1 MSLNVKLLI
10 NIMYFFVKMLVNFW
24 NFVYK
29 LLIIFRGVFM
39 EKKKSFWT
47 EFKNFI
53 SKGLP
58 YHLRSYQKWVRR
70 SKNLLIKRKSK
81 RWRGNF

>member
-1 MSLNVKLLI
+1 
-10 NIMYFFVKMLVNFW
+10 MYFFVKMLVNFW

-39 EKKKSFWT
+39 EEKKKSFWT

-58 YHLRSYQKWVRR
+58 YHLRSCQKWVRK
-70 SKNLLIKRKSK
+70 SKSLLIKRKKQKMES
-81 RWRGNF
+81 NF